1 MWYRTAQLLMDPAG
15 QMRMDMPKTRF
26 NIEDNLMHTVWTN
39 KYELDPTIPVVIR
52 LYSNNQEIGDIMFT
66 YYPAFYEMAEG
77 KLPYPIINVY
87 RVKIDELGL
96 EEYMDINEQAG
107 EDVESQRSGWGL
119 GQYLYKL
126 MKDYVAEHFPDAR
139 FITGEVHSNTAL
151 KARNKIFGKPHT
163 LQYRER
169 DENKRWQKE
178 KITEEKA
185 MNKLPPARWDSWGSA
200 RINDDVKVRVVHKL
214 PEQKQPESQEK
225 EDESQLK
232 MDI

>member
-26 NIEDNLMHTVWTN
+26 NIEDNLRHTVWTN
-39 KYELDPTIPVVIR
+39 TYENDPTIPVVIR
-52 LYSNNQEIGDIMFT
+52 LYSNNQEIGDIQFT

-139 FITGEVHSNTAL
+139 FITGEVHSSTAL

-169 DENKRWQKE
+169 EDRLDGKK
-178 KITEEKA
+178 K
-185 MNKLPPARWDSWGSA
+185 KLQS
-200 RINDDVKVRVVHKL
+200 HKL
-214 PEQKQPESQEK
+214 
-225 EDESQLK
+225 
-232 MDI
+232 